1 MELRVESADGHT
13 LPKNCFIGVRVG
25 DVLKQG
31 RYEPQRCYNFPQLDR
46 RRNAKVDIYQHVGTC
61 MVAVDPDTKA
71 VHEVAVSS
79 LDPAMPGGRIRI
91 NVQAMS
97 EENKQQ
103 REQRTK

>member
-1 MELRVESADGHT
+1 MELRVEAALGFT

-31 RYEPQRCYNFPQLDR
+31 RYEPQRCFNFPQLDR

-71 VHEVAVSS
+71 THEVAVTS
-79 LDPAMPGGRIRI
+79 LDPETPASRIKI
-91 NVQAMS
+91 HVQAMS

-103 REQRTK
+103 REPRA